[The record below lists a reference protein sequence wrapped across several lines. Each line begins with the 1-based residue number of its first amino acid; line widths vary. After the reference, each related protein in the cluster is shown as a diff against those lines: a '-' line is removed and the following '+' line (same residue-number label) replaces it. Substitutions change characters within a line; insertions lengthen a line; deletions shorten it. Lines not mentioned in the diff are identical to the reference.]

1 MSNAD
6 IDFDAY
12 GRAVLAGEVTVCK
25 WTRLAV
31 ERHYRDMDTAADRGL
46 VFSEPHAR
54 HALQFFDFLRH
65 SKDRWAGQAFQLSP
79 WQAFWHAVLFGWL
92 RADGTRRFRKGYM
105 RVARKNGKTTTMAG
119 TGLYLLVGDGIAGA
133 EVYTAATKLDQA
145 KLAHK
150 EAEMMV
156 LQSPALRRALEVYKN
171 KIFIPGTASLYAPLG
186 ADAKTQDGLN
196 PHGAL
201 VDELHAH
208 PNSALWDVLD
218 SAMGARSQP
227 LMLAITT
234 AGFNGEESVCVV
246 QDNYLKGILEQQF
259 DDDAYWG
266 VIYEIDDED
275 DWRNEACWIK
285 ANPNLGVS
293 VSLDSLREAAR
304 TAENQPS
311 SLENFL
317 TKRLN
322 RWVKAQNLWLP
333 MEHWR
338 ACRSVYALDDL
349 RDAETICGG
358 LDLASTSDL
367 CSFVL
372 AARMPDGKR
381 RLWGRHYLPEDAALA
396 NGNIN
401 KHLYQQW
408 ARSGWLTLTPGNV
421 ADYDWIKRDIL
432 QALDTL
438 DIREIGF
445 DNWNSTQLVNDLLAE
460 SAPMVVFRQGFVS
473 MNPAMKEVER
483 LILKRDMEHPGDPV
497 LTWAMGNVVAS
508 RDPAGNVKPDKAKS
522 TNKIDP
528 AVASIMALGRLMVH
542 ADDGGGFGIEV
553 L

>member
-1 MSNAD
+1 MLNAD

-12 GRAVLAGEVTVCK
+12 GRAVLAGEVVVCK

-31 ERHYRDMDTAADRGL
+31 ERHYRDLETGGGRGL

-54 HALQFFDFLRH
+54 HALGFFDFLRH
-65 SKDRWAGQAFQLSP
+65 SKDRWAGQPFLLSP
-79 WQAFWHAVLFGWL
+79 WQAFWHAALFGWL
-92 RADGTRRFRKGYM
+92 RADGTRRYRKGYM

-171 KIFIPGTASLYAPLG
+171 KIFIPGTASLYSPLG

-201 VDELHAH
+201 IDELHAH

-218 SAMGARSQP
+218 SALGARSQP

-234 AGFNGEESVCVV
+234 AGFNGEESICVV
-246 QDNYLKGILEQQF
+246 QDNYVKGLLEQAF
-259 DDDAYWG
+259 EDDSYFG
-266 VIYEIDDED
+266 VIYEIDDD
-275 DWRNEACWIK
+275 DEWENENCWIK
-285 ANPNLGVS
+285 ANPNLGIS
-293 VSLDSLREAAR
+293 VSLDSLREGAR
-304 TAENQPS
+304 VARNQPS

-322 RWVKAQNLWLP
+322 RWVKAQNLWMP

-338 ACRSVYALDDL
+338 GCRSVYVLDDL
-349 RDAETICGG
+349 KDAETICGG

-401 KHLYQQW
+401 RQLYQQW
-408 ARSGWLTLTPGNV
+408 SRAGWLTLTPGNV
-421 ADYDWIKRDIL
+421 VDYDWIKRDIL
-432 QALDTL
+432 QALDQL
-438 DIREIGF
+438 DIREIAF
-445 DNWNSTQLVNDLLAE
+445 DRWNSSQLVNDLQAE
-460 SAPMVVFRQGFVS
+460 SAPMVAFGQGFVS
-473 MNPAMKEVER
+473 MNPAMTETER
-483 LILKRDMEHPGDPV
+483 LILGRNLEHPGDPV
-497 LTWAMGNVVAS
+497 LTWAVGNVVAA
-508 RDPAGNVKPDKAKS
+508 RDPAGNIKPDKSKS

-528 AVASIMALGRLMVH
+528 AVAAIMALGRLMVH